1 MKAAFISGGYLGL
14 IAQVVIA
21 AVNFTFVDRNSL
33 LWQCLTL
40 VLVTGRFDGTRC
52 NKTFRGTVSH
62 VSIKKSFATGV
73 LIRRTS
79 RFYLVGGTV
88 SPTLRWHTLVA
99 LETISCMK
107 KKGRKIEREREKKR
121 FLRKSSARSTF
132 CESSSNAHV
141 PRVADIP
148 AFDLWYKLQA
158 VRYFS
163 VSRDEAWQDLAS
175 VTGVWKK
182 SSLRA
187 VSHPNSLSFL
197 LNTCHSGLAGLE
209 KANKPRRL
217 PRATILRYCSVQAN
231 LFYIF
236 FASLTYTF
244 HSLNIER
251 TWQFQSSVEI
261 WARHTE

>member
-21 AVNFTFVDRNSL
+21 AVNFTFVDCNSL

-107 KKGRKIEREREKKR
+107 KKGRKIEREREKNPVSSEVFCTVN
-121 FLRKSSARSTF
+121 FLWVVKQRSRSQG
-132 CESSSNAHV
+132 C
-141 PRVADIP
+141 
-148 AFDLWYKLQA
+148 W
-158 VRYFS
+158 
-163 VSRDEAWQDLAS
+163 
-175 VTGVWKK
+175 
-182 SSLRA
+182 
-187 VSHPNSLSFL
+187 
-197 LNTCHSGLAGLE
+197 HSGL
-209 KANKPRRL
+209 RFV
-217 PRATILRYCSVQAN
+217 I
-231 LFYIF
+231 
-236 FASLTYTF
+236 
-244 HSLNIER
+244 
-251 TWQFQSSVEI
+251 
-261 WARHTE
+261 